1 MMMAANYCARLELQ
15 QELANH
21 FGTPLRPAPRKRGAA
36 LLLLLRRRRRAEE
49 RLQKAV

>member
-1 MMMAANYCARLELQ
+1 MIHRGLLCRLELQ

-36 LLLLLRRRRRAEE
+36 LLLLLRPRRRAEE
-49 RLQKAV
+49 GLQKAV